1 MRSVVGG
8 TPCIARTRPRFFMQ
22 FPTAP
27 PPPIQHDWPHTSST
41 HKTAKHHE
49 PLCRAKKLLP
59 PKIDSYFS
67 YFTTAEPR
75 HEKRGR
81 YQLGWSPN
89 TTADTL
95 SQ

>member
-1 MRSVVGG
+1 MLL
-8 TPCIARTRPRFFMQ
+8 A
-22 FPTAP
+22 
-27 PPPIQHDWPHTSST
+27 WPYTDRNQ
-41 HKTAKHHE
+41 KTGKHHE
-49 PLCRAKKLLP
+49 KRCRGKQMLAP
-59 PKIDSYFS
+59 TIDSCFS

-75 HEKRGR
+75 HEERGR

>member
-1 MRSVVGG
+1 ML
-8 TPCIARTRPRFFMQ
+8 A
-22 FPTAP
+22 PT
-27 PPPIQHDWPHTSST
+27 
-41 HKTAKHHE
+41 
-49 PLCRAKKLLP
+49 
-59 PKIDSYFS
+59 IDSYFS

-89 TTADTL
+89 TTADML